1 MAEAIAYFRGN
12 FVPLAEAKVSVMTHA
27 LHYGTAVFEG
37 VRGNWNDKEGTM
49 FIFRMREHY
58 ERLLQGCRIMMLNIP
73 YSADELCDITVE
85 LIRKCGY
92 REDLY
97 IRPLAYKSA
106 ERVANL
112 KLHELD
118 SDFTLMTVPFGSY
131 IDTDGAIRCTTSS
144 WRRIDDTVIPPR
156 VKISGHYV
164 NSILAK
170 TEAVLG
176 GFDEAIMP
184 TQEGNVSEGSGEN
197 LFMVSDGVLHTPLVG
212 DNNLTGITR
221 DSAMTLAREELG
233 LEIVERSVRR
243 SELYLA
249 DEVFLTGTAAHI
261 TPVGYIDSRPVGEG
275 DVGDVTRKIRDL
287 YLELIRGEDPKYRDW
302 CTEVPLESS

>member
-12 FVPLAEAKVSVMTHA
+12 FVPLSEAKVSVMTHA

-37 VRGNWNDKEGTM
+37 VRGNWNEKEGTM

-97 IRPLAYKSA
+97 IRPLAYKSS
-106 ERVANL
+106 EVVANL
-112 KLHELD
+112 KLHDLD
-118 SDFTLMTVPFGSY
+118 SDFTLMAVPFGSY

-156 VKISGHYV
+156 VPHSGACGADWP
-164 NSILAK
+164 LANGHGLC
-170 TEAVLG
+170 EA
-176 GFDEAIMP
+176 D
-184 TQEGNVSEGSGEN
+184 SGP
-197 LFMVSDGVLHTPLVG
+197 SSPRASQSGA
-212 DNNLTGITR
+212 R
-221 DSAMTLAREELG
+221 SA
-233 LEIVERSVRR
+233 
-243 SELYLA
+243 A
-249 DEVFLTGTAAHI
+249 D
-261 TPVGYIDSRPVGEG
+261 
-275 DVGDVTRKIRDL
+275 
-287 YLELIRGEDPKYRDW
+287 
-302 CTEVPLESS
+302 